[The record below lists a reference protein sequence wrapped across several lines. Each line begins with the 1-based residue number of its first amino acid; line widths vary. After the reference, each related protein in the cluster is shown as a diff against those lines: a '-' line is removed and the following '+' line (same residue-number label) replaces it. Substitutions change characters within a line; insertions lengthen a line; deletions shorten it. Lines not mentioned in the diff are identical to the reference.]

1 MNKYIQP
8 ALVANAASLGFHWI
22 YDMNFLEELSKK
34 QSLVFQ
40 LPSQEI
46 YNQAKPSYFG
56 YPYAKA
62 GDVTTQGMYLKWLY
76 EAAKDQPEFS
86 VDDYRNLIF
95 EQTKPGGPY
104 VGYIETYNHTMLIN
118 TMIPRMR
125 WNIPALPVNDDHLVG
140 FVPYLVAKELGYDN
154 DWAFELAKLFTDK
167 TEYRQFYDMFDY
179 IFENV
184 GKLPRLEMLQKAI
197 ELAPTEYTEKLTMAL
212 TMEDT
217 RAFIKQYAGIAC
229 HIPQSVP
236 LIFRLINQCQT
247 YQEMVE
253 TNIRLGGAS
262 GERAMLLG
270 AIFAQISEVPES
282 WKDKVRQ

>member
-46 YNQAKPSYFG
+46 YDQAKPSYFG
-56 YPYAKA
+56 YPYANV

-76 EAAKDQPEFS
+76 EAAKNQPGFS

-118 TMIPRMR
+118 AMIPRMR
-125 WNIPALPVNDDHLVG
+125 LNIPTLPVNDDHLVG
-140 FVPYLVAKELGYDN
+140 FVPYLVAKELGHDN
-154 DWAFELAKLFTDK
+154 DWAFELAQLFTDK

-197 ELAPTEYTEKLTMAL
+197 EMAPAEYTEKLTMAL

-236 LIFRLINQCQT
+236 LIFRLINQCNS

>member
-1 MNKYIQP
+1 MEKFIQP
-8 ALVANAASLGFHWI
+8 ALIANAASLGFHWI
-22 YDMNFLEELSKK
+22 YDMDYLEDLSKK

-40 LPSQEI
+40 LPSIEQ
-46 YNQAKPSYFG
+46 YNQAKPSYFA
-56 YPYAKA
+56 YPYARL

-76 EAAKDQPEFS
+76 EAAKDKSAFN
-86 VDDYRNLIF
+86 VDDYRALIF

-118 TMIPRMR
+118 TMIPRLR
-125 WNIPALPVNDDHLVG
+125 LDLPVLPVNDDHLVG
-140 FVPYLVAKELGYDN
+140 FVPYLASKELGYDN
-154 DWAFELAKLFTDK
+154 DWAWNLAQLFTDK
-167 TEYRQFYDMFDY
+167 NEYRQFYEMFDY
-179 IFENV
+179 IFDNIAQ
-184 GKLPRLEMLQKAI
+184 LPRFELLENALMSAPI
-197 ELAPTEYTEKLTMAL
+197 EYREKLSAAL
-212 TMEDT
+212 TMDDT

-236 LIFRLINQCQT
+236 LIFHLLKRCGT

-270 AIFAQISEVPES
+270 AIFAQISEVPSAWVELLN
-282 WKDKVRQ
+282 K